1 MRRIVTATLVA
12 VALALGA
19 WIAFGALSVSG
30 IEQPKYEVVRQADG
44 YEVRRY
50 APNIIAETDMPT
62 LGMMDRGAGFRALAG
77 YIFGGNSTRSKVAM
91 TAPVVMD
98 ASPAG
103 AQKIAMTAPVVMTKG
118 TTETGTM
125 RPGTMRFVM
134 PSEFKSIADLPV
146 PNDPRVRLLEV
157 PARNVAVAAFSWW
170 ATEGRVTAKSAELVA
185 ALARD
190 KTEVIGAPA
199 LASYNPP
206 FTPPFMQRHEIMV
219 EVR

>member
-1 MRRIVTATLVA
+1 MRRIVTVTLVA
-12 VALALGA
+12 AALAFGA

-50 APNIIAETDMPT
+50 APTIVAETDMPT

-77 YIFGGNSTRSKVAM
+77 YIFGGNSTRAKVAM

-98 ASPAG
+98 AGPAG
-103 AQKIAMTAPVVMTKG
+103 AQKIAMTAPVVMTL
-118 TTETGTM
+118 
-125 RPGTMRFVM
+125 GTMRFVM
-134 PSEFKSIADLPV
+134 PSQFKTIADLPV
-146 PNDPRVRLLEV
+146 PNDPRVRLVEV
-157 PARNVAVAAFSWW
+157 PARSVAVAAFSWW

-190 KTEVIGAPA
+190 KTEVVGTPA
-199 LASYNPP
+199 LAIYNPP